1 MLPNKPLWKECPE
14 CGVVV
19 GIQAF
24 PQHKC
29 SEELV
34 HARQTAAFRT
44 EWRSEEDGMRFYWKH
59 LEAWLMEP
67 RGKFALYL
75 ANRHV

>member
-19 GIQAF
+19 GVKAF
-24 PQHKC
+24 QSHKC

-34 HARQTAAFRT
+34 HARQTAAFRV
-44 EWRSEEDGMRFYWKH
+44 EWRSEEDGMRFYWKK
-59 LEAWLMEP
+59 LEDWLLQP
-67 RGKFALYL
+67 QGQFALYL
-75 ANRHV
+75 AGENR